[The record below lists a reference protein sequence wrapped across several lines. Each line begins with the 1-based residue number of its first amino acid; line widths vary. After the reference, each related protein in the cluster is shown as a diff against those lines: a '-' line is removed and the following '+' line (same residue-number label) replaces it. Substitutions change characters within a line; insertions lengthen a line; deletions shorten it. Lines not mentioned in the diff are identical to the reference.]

1 MPGKTKKLVELFVHL
16 IFRSA
21 KLFWSLRFMGI
32 YIKLYS
38 KVICVCAMGLV
49 LGIESCY
56 TYNGCHSLLL
66 SLGVGSNRELRQ
78 SLPGKSTLYRH
89 KE

>member
-1 MPGKTKKLVELFVHL
+1 
-16 IFRSA
+16 
-21 KLFWSLRFMGI
+21 MGI

-66 SLGVGSNRELRQ
+66 SLGGITMVMLEVKE
-78 SLPGKSTLYRH
+78 SLGNPCLGNQLCIDNTRNKYT
-89 KE
+89 